1 MGTALQI
8 NHEQFGFFG
17 VLVRDTVVKAYL
29 LLIGFDEGTNDS
41 QTRET
46 EILKRSSFRGR
57 MKKRIQKQ
65 WNVRLND
72 EKRPAQKTKKDVKG
86 AKD

>member
-1 MGTALQI
+1 M
-8 NHEQFGFFG
+8 
-17 VLVRDTVVKAYL
+17 RDTVVKAYL